1 MKISNKKYSKS
12 DKHPN
17 KSKKLKSR
25 KIRKRQ
31 WLEKLR
37 KPETLRLLF
46 KLGSQIYGGYKL
58 LKCLV
63 EKFIEF
69 FS

>member
-1 MKISNKKYSKS
+1 MKISNKKSSKS

-25 KIRKRQ
+25 KTRKYQ
-31 WLEKLR
+31 WLEKLC

-46 KLGSQIYGGYKL
+46 KLGSQIYSAYKL
-58 LKCLV
+58 LKSLL

>member
-1 MKISNKKYSKS
+1 MKISNKKSSKS
-12 DKHPN
+12 DKHPS

-25 KIRKRQ
+25 QPSKRQ

-37 KPETLRLLF
+37 KPETLRSLI
-46 KLGSQIYGGYKL
+46 KLGSQIYSAYKL

-63 EKFIEF
+63 EKFLEF
-69 FS
+69 FP